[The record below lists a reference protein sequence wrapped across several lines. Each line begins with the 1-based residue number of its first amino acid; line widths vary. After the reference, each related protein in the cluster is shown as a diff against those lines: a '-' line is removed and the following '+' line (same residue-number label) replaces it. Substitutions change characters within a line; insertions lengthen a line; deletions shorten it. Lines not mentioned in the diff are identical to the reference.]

1 MHEFPTRVELVDLKE
16 RPDVVIYDVVGL
28 HEGDGRDLEILV
40 GMYPGRVVALSR
52 DLRPGL
58 AAHAVSLGAIGSVS
72 IGVGAEELVA
82 IIEAA
87 ADGRLQDGSE
97 TARENQAERQRA
109 MGRDVNLTER
119 EREVLALIVRGV
131 SNQEAAD
138 RLYLTIN
145 TVKSVIRSAYA
156 KIGVGTRAQAVAWGV
171 DHGFETS
178 HDDEAWQATS

>member
-1 MHEFPTRVELVDLKE
+1 
-16 RPDVVIYDVVGL
+16 
-28 HEGDGRDLEILV
+28 
-40 GMYPGRVVALSR
+40 
-52 DLRPGL
+52 
-58 AAHAVSLGAIGSVS
+58 
-72 IGVGAEELVA
+72 
-82 IIEAA
+82 
-87 ADGRLQDGSE
+87 
-97 TARENQAERQRA
+97 
-109 MGRDVNLTER
+109 
-119 EREVLALIVRGV
+119 V